1 MTPLFTDIFGDFK
14 FDRLVADGQKYKIE
28 VKADGL
34 PATKIDVTLDTSK
47 DCGHPSSAI
56 NRAQR
61 QHPGAKMV
69 LRAGEAYCIEIM
81 GWAGIGGG
89 RSLGRTRLR

>member
-1 MTPLFTDIFGDFK
+1 MTPLFADIFGDFK

-47 DCGHPSSAI
+47 T
-56 NRAQR
+56 
-61 QHPGAKMV
+61 V
-69 LRAGEAYCIEIM
+69 
-81 GWAGIGGG
+81 GI
-89 RSLGRTRLR
+89 LHLQ